1 MAEVNRRLE
10 PAEWLSAVGRDYL
23 DTFVA
28 EGGAAVKVAVVPAQG
43 AAALARRLLDR
54 ARATGYV
61 TAQVDAATCKPHL
74 VQQLFCEVARQVE
87 WDALAADFLR
97 RHLPGSGFPL
107 PEDGRLD
114 VESIARA
121 ADQDL
126 SLVRQDARSLLTQQ
140 IMRDRSMGRQFRLAA
155 AALCRALLE
164 PDDLRRELAEH
175 VVAWLRGELP
185 RIGAIR
191 EAFLYQKVNRHT
203 ARNLLLSTAAFV
215 RKAGR
220 PGLAVVTD
228 LSRYALPV
236 PREDGLNR
244 YSKVAALD
252 MWEVLRQFVDGTDDM
267 AGCFF
272 CFLVG
277 PEFLEDDHRG
287 LRGYPALH
295 LRLTDDVRDR
305 RRANPLAPMVRIAED
320 GAW

>member
-1 MAEVNRRLE
+1 MPEANRRLD
-10 PAEWLSAVGRDYL
+10 PGDWLGVVRREYL

-28 EGGAAVKVAVVPAQG
+28 GGGAAVKVAVVPAPG
-43 AAALARRLLDR
+43 VATLTRRLLDQ
-54 ARATGYV
+54 ARAAGYV
-61 TAQVDAATCKPHL
+61 TAEVDAATCKPHL

-87 WDALAADFLR
+87 WHALAADFLR
-97 RHLPGSGFPL
+97 RHLPGSGFLL

-114 VESIARA
+114 VESIAGA

-185 RIGAIR
+185 RVGAVR

-220 PGLAVVTD
+220 PGLAVVAD

-267 AGCFF
+267 AGCLF

-277 PEFLEDDHRG
+277 PEFVEDDHRG